1 MKKKLIFPVGF
12 KSVDISF
19 NEASGK
25 NHFVMITLLI
35 LRWLSCKHFS
45 LNNGKIAIFFLLFTT
60 NAYATKTERLYNFD
74 VQEVTLSAAL
84 NSIVKQT
91 GTLVLY
97 PPILAN
103 EQGINSIVGR
113 YSINEALNIMLKH
126 KKFSASLTKRGVIV
140 ISLNNKNEA
149 LNMKRKNLLLK
160 TKISILA
167 TSIALATSAGAQNID
182 AESTTAIEKN
192 VNTSAQATQKAK
204 KKDTLFEVI
213 KITAQKRESS
223 VQSTPISITAIS
235 GDVLEQ
241 MGITNMDDFQ
251 FFAPGLTIT
260 NDSMAIVN
268 IRGIGTTAF
277 GVATDPS
284 STIYIDGVYQPRA
297 TTGYQDMFD
306 VMRVELLR
314 GPQGVLFGRNA
325 VGGALNIISKGPTE
339 DFEGSVGL
347 TVGNYNKQSLTGT
360 FSGALTDTT
369 RGRLTLLKNSRD
381 GVYTDMLSGDKYQD
395 EETFAGRG
403 TLAIDLS
410 DELYLELRAD
420 YNNDGGTGYISK
432 RGGYTQDYIDAG
444 ASIPKDDYDIALNYK
459 PKTDVEVWGVSS
471 TLTWERD
478 DLTIKS
484 ITSYRESDFDQKT
497 DADATEFTV
506 FNINFLEKSESFTQ
520 EFQLSNTV
528 PKDLEWIAGLFYL
541 NEEGSGGI
549 DLLFDGLAIEIKE
562 ENITEAYAAFGQMT
576 YKVSDKLRAT
586 FGLRY
591 SYESKDYGFTT
602 LVNSGLDD
610 TGTPDDNWS
619 AWTPRFALDY
629 DLSDDMM
636 VYASATN
643 GFKSGG
649 FQIGDGTSFEQEDL
663 WSYET
668 GIKSTLLD
676 NRLRANVGLFYY
688 DYTNLQVVEYDD
700 DTGVSTTTNAGEAII
715 QGIEG
720 EFVARITENFDVNLV
735 VAYTNAEFEFFP
747 QGDGV
752 DFAGND
758 VPNTPDLT
766 YSLGAQYTAELD
778 QVGYMVFRAD
788 YAWRDSVNFKSNND
802 NKFESDSY
810 SLLNLRMSLLT
821 FDDKWEVALYGTN
834 LLDER
839 YATYITAGRN
849 LDGGRT
855 SDGNTSNTYGEPR
868 QYGVKVR
875 YNF

>member
-1 MKKKLIFPVGF
+1 MKKKSISPVVF
-12 KSVDISF
+12 KYADILL
-19 NEASGK
+19 NEASEK
-25 NHFVMITLLI
+25 NNFVTIALLI
-35 LRWLSCKHFS
+35 LRKISSKNFLSNF
-45 LNNGKIAIFFLLFTT
+45 GKTLLFYLVFIF
-60 NAYATKTERLYNFD
+60 NVHASKTEPRYDFN
-74 VQEVTLSAAL
+74 VQEKTLSAAL
-84 NSIVKQT
+84 NRIVEKT

-97 PPILAN
+97 PPKLAKEN
-103 EQGINSIVGR
+103 GNYSIVGR
-113 YSINEALNIMLKH
+113 YSINDALNIMLKH
-126 KKFSASLTKRGVIV
+126 KDFTASLTKRGVIV
-140 ISLNNKNEA
+140 ISQNNKNEA
-149 LNMKRKNLLLK
+149 SNMKKNNLLVK
-160 TKISILA
+160 TKMSLLA
-167 TSIALATSAGAQNID
+167 TSVALSSGAMAQNPD
-182 AESTTAIEKN
+182 VENTTAIENNANKSGEA
-192 VNTSAQATQKAK
+192 VQKSNR
-204 KKDTLFEVI
+204 KDTLFEVI

-223 VQSTPISITAIS
+223 VQSTPLSVTAIS

-251 FFAPGLTIT
+251 FFAPGITIT

-306 VMRVELLR
+306 VQRVELLR

-347 TVGNYNKQSLTGT
+347 TLGNYNKQSLTGT

-381 GVYTDMLSGDKYQD
+381 GVYSDMLTGDKYQD
-395 EETFAGRG
+395 EDTFAGRG
-403 TLAIDLS
+403 TLAFDLS
-410 DELYLELRAD
+410 DKLYLELRAD
-420 YNNDGGTGYISK
+420 YNNDGGTGYISR

-444 ASIPKDDYDIALNYK
+444 VALPKDDYDIALNYK

-471 TLTWERD
+471 TLTWEGD
-478 DLTIKS
+478 DYTIKS
-484 ITSYRESDFDQKT
+484 ITSYRESDFDQKI

-528 PKDLEWIAGLFYL
+528 PENLEWIAGLFYL

-549 DLLFDGLAIEIKE
+549 DLLFDGLAIEITE
-562 ENITEAYAAFGQMT
+562 ENVTEAYAAFGQMT
-576 YKVSDKLRAT
+576 YDVNNKLRAT

-602 LVNSGLDD
+602 LVNGGLADE
-610 TGTPDDNWS
+610 GTPDDNWS

-636 VYASATN
+636 LYVSATN

-720 EFVARITENFDVNLV
+720 EFVARIADDFDVNLV
-735 VAYTNAEFEFFP
+735 VAYTNAEFEYFP
-747 QGDGV
+747 QGEGV

-766 YSLGAQYTAELD
+766 YSLGAQYTTELND
-778 QVGYMVFRAD
+778 IGYMVFRAD

-802 NKFESDSY
+802 KKFESDSY
-810 SLLNLRMSLLT
+810 SLLNLRVSLMT

-855 SDGNTSNTYGEPR
+855 EDGNTSNTYGEPR

>member
-1 MKKKLIFPVGF
+1 MKKKSISPVVF
-12 KSVDISF
+12 KYADILL
-19 NEASGK
+19 NEASEK
-25 NHFVMITLLI
+25 NNFVTIALLI
-35 LRWLSCKHFS
+35 LRKICSKNFLSNF
-45 LNNGKIAIFFLLFTT
+45 GKTLLFYLVFIF
-60 NAYATKTERLYNFD
+60 NVHASKIEPRYDFN
-74 VQEVTLSAAL
+74 VQEKTLSAAL
-84 NSIVKQT
+84 NRIVEKT

-97 PPILAN
+97 PPKLAKEN
-103 EQGINSIVGR
+103 GNYSIVGR
-113 YSINEALNIMLKH
+113 YSINDALNIMLKH
-126 KKFSASLTKRGVIV
+126 KDFTASLTKRGVIV
-140 ISLNNKNEA
+140 ISQNNKNEA
-149 LNMKRKNLLLK
+149 SNMKKNNLLVK
-160 TKISILA
+160 TKMSLLA
-167 TSIALATSAGAQNID
+167 TSVALSSGAMAQNPD
-182 AESTTAIEKN
+182 VENTTAIENNANKSGEA
-192 VNTSAQATQKAK
+192 VQKSNR
-204 KKDTLFEVI
+204 KDTLFEVI

-223 VQSTPISITAIS
+223 VQSTPLSVTAIS

-251 FFAPGLTIT
+251 FFAPGITIT

-306 VMRVELLR
+306 VQRVELLR

-347 TVGNYNKQSLTGT
+347 TLGNYNKQSLTGT

-381 GVYTDMLSGDKYQD
+381 GVYSDMLTGDKYQD
-395 EETFAGRG
+395 EDTFAGRG
-403 TLAIDLS
+403 TLAFDLS
-410 DELYLELRAD
+410 DKLYLELRAD
-420 YNNDGGTGYISK
+420 YNNDGGTGYISR

-444 ASIPKDDYDIALNYK
+444 VALPKDDYDIALNYK

-471 TLTWERD
+471 TLTWEGD
-478 DLTIKS
+478 DYTMKS
-484 ITSYRESDFDQKT
+484 ITSYRESDFDQKI

-528 PKDLEWIAGLFYL
+528 PEDLEWIAGLFYL

-549 DLLFDGLAIEIKE
+549 DLLFDGLAIEITE
-562 ENITEAYAAFGQMT
+562 ENVTEAYAAFGQMT
-576 YKVSDKLRAT
+576 YDVNNKLRAT

-602 LVNSGLDD
+602 LVNGGLDD
-610 TGTPDDNWS
+610 EGTPDDNWS

-636 VYASATN
+636 LYVSATN

-720 EFVARITENFDVNLV
+720 EFVARIADDFDVNLV
-735 VAYTNAEFEFFP
+735 VAYTNAEFEYFP
-747 QGDGV
+747 QGEGV

-766 YSLGAQYTAELD
+766 YSLGAQYTTELND
-778 QVGYMVFRAD
+778 IGYMVFRAD

-802 NKFESDSY
+802 KKFESDSY
-810 SLLNLRMSLLT
+810 SLLNLRVSLMT

-855 SDGNTSNTYGEPR
+855 EDGNTSNTYGEPR

>member
-1 MKKKLIFPVGF
+1 MKKKLISPVGF
-12 KSVDISF
+12 KSTAILL
-19 NEASGK
+19 NEASEK
-25 NHFVMITLLI
+25 NNFIIIVLLI
-35 LRWLSCKHFS
+35 LRQLSSKCFCANYGMILL
-45 LNNGKIAIFFLLFTT
+45 LNLVFIN
-60 NAYATKTERLYNFD
+60 NAYATKTEQLYNFN
-74 VQEVTLSAAL
+74 VQEKTLSAAL
-84 NSIVKQT
+84 NSIVEQT
-91 GTLVLY
+91 GMLVLY
-97 PPILAN
+97 PPKLAE

-126 KKFSASLTKRGVIV
+126 KNFSASLTKRGVIV
-140 ISLNNKNEA
+140 ISQNNKNEA
-149 LNMKRKNLLLK
+149 LNMKKNSLLLK
-160 TKISILA
+160 TKMSILA
-167 TSIALATSAGAQNID
+167 TSVALATSTMAQDLD
-182 AESTTAIEKN
+182 AENPAAEQN
-192 VNTSAQATQKAK
+192 VNTATQPAQKASR
-204 KKDTLFEVI
+204 KDTLFEVI

-223 VQSTPISITAIS
+223 IQSTPLSVTAIS

-251 FFAPGLTIT
+251 FFAPGITIT

-347 TVGNYNKQSLTGT
+347 TLGNYNKQSLTGT

-369 RGRLTLLKNSRD
+369 RGRLTVLKNSRD
-381 GVYTDMLSGDKYQD
+381 GVYTDMLTGEKYQD
-395 EETFAGRG
+395 EDTFAGRG

-410 DELYLELRAD
+410 DKLYLELRGD
-420 YNNDGGTGYISK
+420 YNNDGGTGYISR

-444 ASIPKDDYDIALNYK
+444 VAIPQDDYDIALNYK

-471 TLTWERD
+471 TLTWEGND
-478 DLTIKS
+478 FTIKS
-484 ITSYRESDFDQKT
+484 ITSYRESDFDQKI

-506 FNINFLEKSESFTQ
+506 FNINFLEKSASFTQ
-520 EFQLSNTV
+520 EFQFSNTV
-528 PKDLEWIAGLFYL
+528 PEDLEWIAGLFYL

-549 DLLFDGLAIEIKE
+549 DLLFDGLAIEITE
-562 ENITEAYAAFGQMT
+562 ENVTEAYAAFGQMT
-576 YKVSDKLRAT
+576 YKLSDEFRAT

-602 LVNSGLDD
+602 FVNGGLAE

-636 VYASATN
+636 IYVSATN

-676 NRLRANVGLFYY
+676 NRLRANIGLFYY

-720 EFVARITENFDVNLV
+720 EFVARITDDFDVNLV

-766 YSLGAQYTAELD
+766 YSLGAQYTTELND
-778 QVGYMVFRAD
+778 IGYVVFRAD
-788 YAWRDSVNFKSNND
+788 YAWRDTVNFKSNND
-802 NKFESDSY
+802 KKFESDSY
-810 SLLNLRMSLLT
+810 SLLNLRVSLMT
-821 FDDKWEVALYGTN
+821 FDDQWDVALYGTN
-834 LLDER
+834 MLDER

-855 SDGNTSNTYGEPR
+855 ADGNTSNTYGEPR

>member
-1 MKKKLIFPVGF
+1 VVF
-12 KSVDISF
+12 KHADILL
-19 NEASGK
+19 NEASEK
-25 NHFVMITLLI
+25 NYFVTIALLI
-35 LRWLSCKHFS
+35 SRKFSCKDFFS
-45 LNNGKIAIFFLLFTT
+45 NYGKVLFCYLVVIT
-60 NAYATKTERLYNFD
+60 NVHANKTEQLYNFN
-74 VQEVTLSAAL
+74 VQEKTLSTAL
-84 NSIVKQT
+84 NRIVEQT

-97 PPILAN
+97 PPKLAK
-103 EQGINSIVGR
+103 EKGSYSIIGR

-126 KKFSASLTKRGVIV
+126 KKITASLTKRGVIV
-140 ISLNNKNEA
+140 ISQNNKNEA
-149 LNMKRKNLLLK
+149 LNMKRNNLLLK
-160 TKISILA
+160 TKMSILA
-167 TSIALATSAGAQNID
+167 TSVALASGVMAQDID
-182 AESTTAIEKN
+182 AENTTATEKN
-192 VNTSAQATQKAK
+192 TNASTQSVQKSNR
-204 KKDTLFEVI
+204 KDTLFEVI

-223 VQSTPISITAIS
+223 VQSTPLSVTAIS

-251 FFAPGLTIT
+251 FFAPGITIT

-268 IRGIGTTAF
+268 IRGVGTTAF

-306 VMRVELLR
+306 VERVELLR

-347 TVGNYNKQSLTGT
+347 TLGNYNKQNLTGT
-360 FSGALTDTT
+360 FSGALNDTT
-369 RGRLTLLKNSRD
+369 RGRLTLLSNTRD
-381 GVYTDMLSGDKYQD
+381 GVYTDMLTGDKYQNED
-395 EETFAGRG
+395 TFAGRG
-403 TLAIDLS
+403 TLAFDLS
-410 DELYLELRAD
+410 DKLYLELRGD
-420 YNNDGGTGYISK
+420 YNNDGGTGYVSK

-444 ASIPKDDYDIALNYK
+444 VAIPEDDYDIALDYK
-459 PKTDVEVWGVSS
+459 PKTDIEVWGVSS
-471 TLTWERD
+471 TLTWEGD
-478 DLTIKS
+478 EFTIKS
-484 ITSYRESDFDQKT
+484 ITSYRESDFDQKI

-506 FNINFLEKSESFTQ
+506 FNINFLEQSESFTQ
-520 EFQLSNTV
+520 EFQFSNTV
-528 PKDLEWIAGLFYL
+528 PENLEWIAGLFYL
-541 NEEGSGGI
+541 NEGGSGGI
-549 DLLFDGLAIEIKE
+549 DLLFDGLAIEITEK
-562 ENITEAYAAFGQMT
+562 NVTEAYAAFGQMT
-576 YKVSDKLRAT
+576 YKVSDKFRAT

-602 LVNSGLDD
+602 DINGDRVDE
-610 TGTPDDNWS
+610 GTPDDNWS

-636 VYASATN
+636 VYVSATN

-676 NRLRANVGLFYY
+676 NSLRANVGLFYY

-720 EFVARITENFDVNLV
+720 EFVARITDDFDVNLV
-735 VAYTNAEFEFFP
+735 VTYTRAEFEFFP
-747 QGDGV
+747 QGEGV

-766 YSLGAQYTAELD
+766 YSLGAQYTTEIE
-778 QVGYMVFRAD
+778 QVGYVVFRAD

-810 SLLNLRMSLLT
+810 SLLNLRMSLMT
-821 FDDKWEVALYGTN
+821 FDDQWEVALYGTN
-834 LLDER
+834 MLDER

-855 SDGNTSNTYGEPR
+855 VDGNTSNTYGEPR
-868 QYGVKVR
+868 QYGIKVR